1 MPLIRKRG
9 GFASWISRNLTDTAI
24 LALSIV
30 ALSIVALST
39 IGASNGLGQD
49 KPASQTVIAG
59 DLFQFPPTTPDGILE
74 AATMT
79 RDLNRQDDARL
90 FIRKLLELQLSDAE
104 WRALRRRAGA
114 GPFLELSADAKLLP
128 EARELL
134 HAVNAASKPQPL
146 TESELQ
152 ELIQALATPGEAA
165 TEAAVTLIAN
175 GGASAA
181 ALLAADAGSP
191 AGKVAAQLLE
201 NHARD
206 MRFGLLE
213 QLPLAD
219 TAGQLRI
226 LKLLAGTA
234 DPNIAPRLLRWQ
246 FGPEVESTL
255 RTQAAMAVAKLSQ
268 GGLTVGSSAEAAEVL
283 TQLGT
288 RLLKA
293 ATARFSRMHGA
304 VVDEASKSQDLQAE
318 LLNEASLCLTDA
330 VALDEANRRAAAIL
344 LVARSAAADPS
355 MTAATTVAAG
365 QPVAELSN
373 ALQIAVEIG
382 ADNAAVELLRGLQ
395 ASDYSAITTETGDH
409 VAKALREAVNSP
421 DPRVRFLA
429 SHIAINV
436 THSEISD
443 SAVQRTLTSVRDGGL
458 KPEAVVVDSNN
469 QSLRNLDVAL
479 EDAGFIVAPRQTG
492 QDGFDAAVGQMNCEL
507 ILIDAEAAG
516 WPLATTLANLRS
528 DARTRYAPIV
538 VIGPDRFARR
548 VSRLGETHAGV
559 WFLSEPVAGET
570 LALKLAS
577 LNLPPHVLSPEDRAV
592 MKQQLSGSVK

>member
-9 GFASWISRNLTDTAI
+9 GFASWISRNLTNTAI

-30 ALSIVALST
+30 ALPT

-49 KPASQTVIAG
+49 EPVSQTVIAG

-74 AATMT
+74 AATIT
-79 RDLNRQDDARL
+79 RDLNRQDDARQ
-90 FIRKLLELQLSDAE
+90 FIRKLLELQLSDVE

-114 GPFLELSADAKLLP
+114 VPFLELSADAKLLP

-152 ELIQALATPGEAA
+152 GLIQALASPGEAA
-165 TEAAVTLIAN
+165 TEAAVALVAN

-181 ALLAADAGSP
+181 ALLAADAETP
-191 AGKVAAQLLE
+191 AGKVAKQLLE

-213 QLPLAD
+213 QLRLAD
-219 TAGQLRI
+219 SAGQLRI
-226 LKLLAGTA
+226 LELLAGTA
-234 DPNIAPRLLRWQ
+234 DANMAPRLLRWQ
-246 FGPEVESTL
+246 FDPEMEATV
-255 RTQAAMAVAKLSQ
+255 RTQAALAVSRLSK
-268 GGLTVGSSAEAAEVL
+268 GGLTVESSAEAADL
-283 TQLGT
+283 LMQLGT
-288 RLLKA
+288 KLLEA
-293 ATARFSRMHGA
+293 ATARFSGVRKT
-304 VVDEASKSQDLQAE
+304 VVDEEAKSQDLQAE
-318 LLNEASLCLTDA
+318 LLMEASLCLSDA
-330 VALDEANRRAAAIL
+330 VTLDETNRRAAAIL
-344 LVARSAAADPS
+344 LAAKSAAADPS
-355 MTAATTVAAG
+355 MSAASSVAAG
-365 QPVAELSN
+365 EPLIVLAS

-395 ASDYSAITTETGDH
+395 AGDYSSMTTETGSL

-429 SHIAINV
+429 CDVAVNV
-436 THSEISD
+436 AHSEISA
-443 SAVQRTLTSVRDGGL
+443 SAVQRTLTAVRDGGV

-479 EDAGFIVAPRQTG
+479 EDAGFVVAPCQTG

-507 ILIDAEAAG
+507 ILLDAESAG

-528 DARTRYAPIV
+528 DVRTRNVPIV
-538 VIGPDRFARR
+538 VIGPDRFAKR
-548 VSRLGETHAGV
+548 VSRLGEIHVGV

-577 LNLPPHVLSPEDRAV
+577 LNLPPHILSPADRAA